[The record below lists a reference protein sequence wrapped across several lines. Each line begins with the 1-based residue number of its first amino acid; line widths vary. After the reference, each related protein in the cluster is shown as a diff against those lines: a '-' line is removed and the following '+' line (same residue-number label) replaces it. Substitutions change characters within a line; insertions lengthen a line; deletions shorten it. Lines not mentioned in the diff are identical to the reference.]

1 MFFLL
6 TNLAIKKYTSNFV
19 VQILVGLFIYI
30 ILLLVLKDV
39 SSEETLNKY
48 KYYII
53 ILAVLDIML
62 LLYMTRKK
70 TKEINLNKK
79 SEENSDT
86 ESDDYK
92 ISHELSP
99 SSDQNLSSMFS
110 SSDEKSD
117 SDLSDSSMKLS
128 IKS

>member
-6 TNLAIKKYTSNFV
+6 TNLAIKKYTSNFI
-19 VQILVGLFIYI
+19 VQILIGLFIYI

-70 TKEINLNKK
+70 KEIDSNKK
-79 SEENSDT
+79 TEENSDT
-86 ESDDYK
+86 ESDDYN
-92 ISHELSP
+92 IGHELSP
-99 SSDQNLSSMFS
+99 SSDQNLSSIFS
-110 SSDEKSD
+110 SLDDKSN
-117 SDLSDSSMKLS
+117 SDLSDSSMNLS